1 MSCQKVL
8 TNTVVLND
16 LHQIYSIF
24 PYFLDTSGGHII
36 RPNFNALKG
45 GAFSVV
51 GKMLA
56 TMIVQGGEL
65 PRIFSPSMC
74 QYIQRGFD
82 SANPG
87 IDEVPD
93 GNIQK
98 SLKQVIIRALY
109 SNTPSYTLA
118 LFLYRASKKRN
129 TNSADCRTL
138 HVEFMVTILTILT

>member
-1 MSCQKVL
+1 MICIKF
-8 TNTVVLND
+8 
-16 LHQIYSIF
+16 YSIF
-24 PYFLDTSGGHII
+24 PYFLDTSQGHII

-51 GKMLA
+51 GKTLA
-56 TMIVQGGEL
+56 TMILQGGEL
-65 PRIFSPSMC
+65 PHIFSPSMR

-87 IDEVPD
+87 IDELPD
-93 GNIQK
+93 ENIQK

-118 LFLYRASKKRN
+118 LYSYTGCLKN
-129 TNSADCRTL
+129 ETQIQQT
-138 HVEFMVTILTILT
+138 VTHHMLNLW